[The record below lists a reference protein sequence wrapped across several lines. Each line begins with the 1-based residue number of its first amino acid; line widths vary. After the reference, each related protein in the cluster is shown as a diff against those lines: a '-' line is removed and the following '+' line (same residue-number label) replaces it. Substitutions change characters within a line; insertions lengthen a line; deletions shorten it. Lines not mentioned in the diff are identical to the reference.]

1 MALGAG
7 EGGEERA
14 GCSGHGGEGDEEGRD
29 KVGEAT
35 GRRETPGQQV
45 TKGRRWRCFST
56 ARTHCGAHQRKD

>member
-29 KVGEAT
+29 RVREAT
-35 GRRETPGQQV
+35 GRRETPGQ
-45 TKGRRWRCFST
+45 
-56 ARTHCGAHQRKD
+56 